1 MYTAK
6 IHDKSFDA
14 GVLRVQV
21 EFTDGVTSIFESC
34 VPQDE
39 GGLKHW
45 IKSRLSQLN
54 FATEV
59 DSKFPVGSTVDV
71 SAPVVTPP
79 TQTAAEI
86 AADKWLKKYN
96 KWVKIKTTLIDTGIL
111 TGSETALVTLKGKVQ
126 SDYLPEYLDL
136 I

>member
-21 EFTDGVTSIFESC
+21 EFTNGTDSIFESC

-39 GGLKHW
+39 GGLKYW
-45 IKSRLSQLN
+45 VKGRLEQLN
-54 FATEV
+54 FATTS
-59 DSKFPVGSTVDV
+59 DAKYAVGSTVDL
-71 SAPVVTPP
+71 SETPVVTK
-79 TQTAAEI
+79 TQAEI
-86 AADKWLKKYN
+86 DRDNWVLLYQRWLR
-96 KWVKIKTTLIDTGIL
+96 VKTGLIDTGIL
-111 TGSETALVTLKGKVQ
+111 TGNETKVVNLKAKVQ
-126 SDYLPEYLDL
+126 SDFLPSYVDF

>member
-21 EFTDGVTSIFESC
+21 EFSNGVESIFESC
-34 VPQDE
+34 IPQDE

-45 IKSRLSQLN
+45 IKSRLDQLN
-54 FATEV
+54 FSTEV
-59 DSKFPVGSTVDV
+59 DSKYPNGDIVDV
-71 SAPVVTPP
+71 APPVVVPP
-79 TQTAAEI
+79 TPTPGEVAR
-86 AADKWLKKYN
+86 DKWFKKYN

-111 TGSETALVTLKGKVQ
+111 TGNESNLVSLKGKVQ

-136 I
+136 L

>member
-21 EFTDGVTSIFESC
+21 EFTNGAESIFESC

-45 IKSRLSQLN
+45 VKSRLTQLN
-54 FATEV
+54 FAGEV
-59 DSKFPVGSTVDV
+59 DTKFPVGSTVDL
-71 SAPVVTPP
+71 STPVEEVVR
-79 TQTAAEI
+79 TQEEI
-86 AADKWLKKYN
+86 DRDKWLKKYN

-111 TGSETALVTLKGKVQ
+111 TGNEANLVTLKGKVQ

>member
-6 IHDKSFDA
+6 IFDKSFDA

-21 EFTDGVTSIFESC
+21 EFTNGVESIMESC

-39 GGLKHW
+39 GGLKYW
-45 IKSRLSQLN
+45 IKGRLAQLN
-54 FATEV
+54 FASEIDT
-59 DSKFPVGSTVDV
+59 KYAVGSTVDV
-71 SAPVVTPP
+71 AEPAAEVPV
-79 TQTAAEI
+79 QTAEEI
-86 AADKWLKKYN
+86 AQEKWLKKYN

-111 TGSETALVTLKGKVQ
+111 SGNEANLVTLKGKVQ

>member
-21 EFTDGVTSIFESC
+21 EFTDGVTSLFESC

-39 GGLKHW
+39 GGLKYW
-45 IKSRLSQLN
+45 VKGRLAQLN
-54 FATEV
+54 FAGEV
-59 DSKFPVGSTVDV
+59 DNKFPVGSTVDV
-71 SAPVVTPP
+71 SEPVTTPIVK
-79 TQTAAEI
+79 TQAEI
-86 AADKWLKKYN
+86 DRDKWLNKYN

-111 TGSETALVTLKGKVQ
+111 TGDEANLVTLKGKVQ
-126 SDYLPEYLDL
+126 SGYLPEYLDL

>member
-21 EFTDGVTSIFESC
+21 EFTNGTTSFFESC
-34 VPQDE
+34 IPQDE
-39 GGLKHW
+39 GGLKYW
-45 IKSRLSQLN
+45 VKSRLDQLN
-54 FATEV
+54 FAHEIDT
-59 DSKFPVGSTVDV
+59 KLPVGTTVDV
-71 SAPVVTPP
+71 SAPTPVIP
-79 TQTAAEI
+79 VQTQAEI
-86 AADKWLKKYN
+86 DRDKWLKKYN

-111 TGSETALVTLKGKVQ
+111 TGNEANLVTLKSKVQ
-126 SDYLPEYLDL
+126 ADYLPEYLDL